1 MSITLPITDHGEN
14 KKNLCNNDNT
24 HIVDRWDLKAWDEI
38 QNSSLSISFSNSW
51 TPSIKFMCMLLF
63 TFNDYFC
70 SIFNLVQDMVFIRG
84 INDFTYYIYR
94 RVCQIFSR
102 PHLLELVNRI
112 NIMLCLQ
119 ANMQHPIHALLSLH
133 WLPLRQ
139 LL

>member
-24 HIVDRWDLKAWDEI
+24 HIADRWDLKAWDEI

-94 RVCQIFSR
+94 RVCQYSPVLTYWSWSI
-102 PHLLELVNRI
+102 E
-112 NIMLCLQ
+112 
-119 ANMQHPIHALLSLH
+119 
-133 WLPLRQ
+133 
-139 LL
+139 